1 MRLVAVVAMG
11 QNHCIGLDNR
21 MPWHIPE
28 DLAHFKAL
36 TMGKTVLM
44 GRKTFESI
52 LATLG
57 RPLPGRPQMVL
68 TRSSAWTPEVVGA
81 DPITRASS
89 LADALEM
96 ARARG
101 LDELMVIGGAEIYSQ
116 CMAQLDVIE
125 ATEIEASPEGDAF
138 FPPLDPSQWVRTP
151 GERGESKGLAYT
163 FVRHERR
170 GPR

>member
-11 QNHCIGLDNR
+11 QNQCIGLDNR

-28 DLAHFKAL
+28 DLAHFKEL

-68 TRSSAWTPEVVGA
+68 TRSADWSPEVVGQ
-81 DPITRASS
+81 DP
-89 LADALEM
+89 
-96 ARARG
+96 
-101 LDELMVIGGAEIYSQ
+101 
-116 CMAQLDVIE
+116 
-125 ATEIEASPEGDAF
+125 
-138 FPPLDPSQWVRTP
+138 
-151 GERGESKGLAYT
+151 
-163 FVRHERR
+163 
-170 GPR
+170 

>member
-44 GRKTFESI
+44 GRRTFESI

-68 TRSSAWTPEVVGA
+68 TRSSAWAPEVVGA

-101 LDELMVIGGAEIYSQ
+101 LDELMVIGGAEVYSQ

-138 FPPLDPSQWVRTP
+138 FPPLDPTQWVRTA

-163 FVRHERR
+163 FVRYERR
-170 GPR
+170 A

>member
-1 MRLVAVVAMG
+1 MKLVAVVAMG
-11 QNHCIGLDNR
+11 QNRCIGIDNR

-68 TRSSAWTPEVVGA
+68 TRSAGWAPEVVGA

-101 LDELMVIGGAEIYSQ
+101 LDELMVIGGAEVYSQ
-116 CMAQLDVIE
+116 CMPQLDVIE
-125 ATEIEASPEGDAF
+125 ATEIEASPAGDAF
-138 FPPLDPSQWVRTP
+138 FPPLDPTQWVRTQ
-151 GERGESKGLAYT
+151 GERGESKGLGYT
-163 FVRHERR
+163 FVRYERLA
-170 GPR
+170 

>member
-1 MRLVAVVAMG
+1 MKLIAVVALG
-11 QNHCIGLDNR
+11 RNHCIGHKNE

-52 LATLG
+52 LASLG

-68 TRSSAWTPEVVGA
+68 TRSSAWAPEVVGSDA
-81 DPITRASS
+81 ITRASS

-101 LDELMVIGGAEIYSQ
+101 LDELMVIGGAEVYGQ

-138 FPPLDPSQWVRTP
+138 FPPLDTAQWVRTP
-151 GERGESKGLAYT
+151 GERSESKGLGYT
-163 FVRHERR
+163 FVRYTRR
-170 GPR
+170 A

>member
-68 TRSSAWTPEVVGA
+68 TRSADWAPEAVGA

-101 LDELMVIGGAEIYSQ
+101 LDELMVIGGAEVYSQ

-138 FPPLDPSQWVRTP
+138 FPPLDPIQWVRTP

-163 FVRHERR
+163 FVRYERR
-170 GPR
+170 A

>member
-1 MRLVAVVAMG
+1 MKLVAVVAMG

-68 TRSSAWTPEVVGA
+68 TRSSAWAPEVVGA

-101 LDELMVIGGAEIYSQ
+101 LDELMVIGGAEVYSQ

-125 ATEIEASPEGDAF
+125 ATVIEASPEGDAF
-138 FPPLDPSQWVRTP
+138 FPPLDRTQWVRTP
-151 GERGESKGLAYT
+151 GERGESRGLAYT
-163 FVRHERR
+163 FVRYERR
-170 GPR
+170 A